1 MPYEVQLIRAR
12 DSKVLAEEAATLRL
26 EPRWLQAD
34 LLLRPAGGDRNAYYK
49 AGELLREDGA
59 YHVRLT
65 VDGRLY
71 GEYSFA
77 VKDGRIQL
85 QGRQV
90 REQTDPLDYIV
101 DYLYGG
107 RYTSWWIKRVGA
119 PR

>member
-1 MPYEVQLIRAR
+1 MQASDGGRA
-12 DSKVLAEEAATLRL
+12 
-26 EPRWLQAD
+26 W
-34 LLLRPAGGDRNAYYK
+34 RPK

-65 VDGRLY
+65 VDGQLF

-101 DYLYGG
+101 DYQYGG
-107 RYTSWWIKRVGA
+107 RYTSWWIRRAGA
-119 PR
+119 TK